1 MDTCSAN
8 GQRQNNHVGNKDK
21 DDRSKDLLTVNVT
34 ERGHE
39 T

>member
-8 GQRQNNHVGNKDK
+8 GQRQNNHVVNKAKEDN
-21 DDRSKDLLTVNVT
+21 SKDLSIANVAG
-34 ERGHE
+34 RGHE